1 MILIIGASSGL
12 GFELT
17 KLFIYKKKKII
28 AVSRTALGLL
38 YSKNLKYLRFDINK
52 LDFSKIN
59 KQLDE
64 DSLDAVIF
72 TVGYFCDEDSLN
84 LDFDQ
89 VKKIIDTN
97 FISITQFVK
106 FLIEKKKLRENSTVS
121 FCSSVTTYLPRDS
134 QMFYSAAKAGLNNF
148 IESLRFM
155 ALKYKINLYFNKFII
170 GILDSPM
177 KGSNLKTTKLLN
189 YKTTKAARF
198 IYKNYKSK
206 NRDFNVPYWWIFLK
220 IFIFITPKIFLN
232 ILVSRFSSK

>member
-12 GFELT
+12 GFEVT
-17 KLFIYKKKKII
+17 KLFISNKKKII
-28 AVSRTALGLL
+28 AASRSTLEL
-38 YSKNLKYLRFDINK
+38 YSDNLKYLRFDINK

-59 KQLDE
+59 KQLEE

-177 KGSNLKTTKLLN
+177 KGSNFKASKLLN

-198 IYKNYKSK
+198 IYQNYKSK
-206 NRDFNVPYWWIFLK
+206 NKDFNLPYWWIFLK

-232 ILVSRFSSK
+232 ILVNRFSSK